1 MMIIEILKRNR
12 HALYFL
18 IIHVQ
23 CIFSYNI
30 PYFIIFYFFN
40 RCSVFLI
47 DKETKELVAE
57 VFDGISTN
65 NKEVPLKLFIYFSP
79 NQLRTVKPN

>member
-1 MMIIEILKRNR
+1 MIIIEILKRNG
-12 HALYFL
+12 HALYFF

-23 CIFSYNI
+23 CMCLYNI
-30 PYFIIFYFFN
+30 PYLIFLYFFN

-65 NKEVPLKLFIYFSP
+65 NKEVPLKLFVYFSP

>member
-1 MMIIEILKRNR
+1 MTKNK
-12 HALYFL
+12 
-18 IIHVQ
+18 
-23 CIFSYNI
+23 FSFSDY
-30 PYFIIFYFFN
+30 Y

-65 NKEVPLKLFIYFSP
+65 SKEVCTKVYMS
-79 NQLRTVKPN
+79 VSV

>member
-1 MMIIEILKRNR
+1 MHFISLLSMFI
-12 HALYFL
+12 
-18 IIHVQ
+18 
-23 CIFSYNI
+23 YNI
-30 PYFIIFYFFN
+30 LDFIILYFFN

-65 NKEVPLKLFIYFSP
+65 NKEVPIELFICLRASL
-79 NQLRTVKPN
+79 NQMITVKPH

>member
-1 MMIIEILKRNR
+1 MYMFIKYTL
-12 HALYFL
+12 LYNPL
-18 IIHVQ
+18 
-23 CIFSYNI
+23 
-30 PYFIIFYFFN
+30 FFN

>member
-1 MMIIEILKRNR
+1 MFI
-12 HALYFL
+12 
-18 IIHVQ
+18 
-23 CIFSYNI
+23 YNI
-30 PYFIIFYFFN
+30 PYFIILYFFN

-65 NKEVPLKLFIYFSP
+65 NKEVPRELFICLHDYMYH
-79 NQLRTVKPN
+79 RIK

>member
-1 MMIIEILKRNR
+1 MIIL
-12 HALYFL
+12 
-18 IIHVQ
+18 
-23 CIFSYNI
+23 
-30 PYFIIFYFFN
+30 YFFN

-65 NKEVPLKLFIYFSP
+65 NKEVPLKLFIYISP

>member
-1 MMIIEILKRNR
+1 MFI
-12 HALYFL
+12 
-18 IIHVQ
+18 
-23 CIFSYNI
+23 YNI
-30 PYFIIFYFFN
+30 LDFIILYFFN

-65 NKEVPLKLFIYFSP
+65 NKEVPREHFICLHDYMYH
-79 NQLRTVKPN
+79 RIK